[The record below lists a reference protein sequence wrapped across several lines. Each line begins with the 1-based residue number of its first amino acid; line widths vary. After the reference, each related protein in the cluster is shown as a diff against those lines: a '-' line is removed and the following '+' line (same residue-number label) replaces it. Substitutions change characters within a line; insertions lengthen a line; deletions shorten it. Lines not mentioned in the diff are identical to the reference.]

1 MSRLAVPALLAAA
14 ALLWGCSGPPKV
26 YVVKGAEL
34 LDNPEAN
41 EEIIFDVIAYPL
53 TDDELAFFLE
63 SMPRVLQAVTDR
75 KATWQAI
82 QTADNPVQAIR
93 RHRAW
98 RDAEVSCEDFMAVF
112 IKANFIYEYLLE
124 PVSMEDAKANLATF
138 ETKVRLGK
146 ADRELRLATQS
157 LKFMTEV
164 VEAYES
170 SGAFALY
177 LKNQDV
183 IDDAVERLK
192 SIGEG

>member
-1 MSRLAVPALLAAA
+1 MNRFAVPALLAAA
-14 ALLWGCSGPPKV
+14 ALIWGCSGPPKV

-41 EEIIFDVIAYPL
+41 EDVTFDVIAYPL
-53 TDDELAFFLE
+53 TEDELAFFLD
-63 SMPRVLQAVTDR
+63 SMPRVIEAVTDR

-82 QTADNPVQAIR
+82 QTAENPVQAIR

-112 IKANFIYEYLLE
+112 IKANFIYEYRLE

-138 ETKVRLGK
+138 EAKVRLGK

-157 LKFMTEV
+157 LKFMTDV
-164 VEAYES
+164 VEAYER

-177 LKNQDV
+177 EKNQAA
-183 IDDAVERLK
+183 IDEAVEGLK